1 MEKNAK
7 ELREVASSYKNRIGE
22 WRLVFGEPPHVPLAV
37 GVSKG
42 PGSSFR
48 VYEAEK
54 EEDHGDVELD

>member
-1 MEKNAK
+1 MKKRQRAARGG
-7 ELREVASSYKNRIGE
+7 ELVQKQDRGVEARVRGASTQPYGGRG
-22 WRLVFGEPPHVPLAV
+22 
-37 GVSKG
+37 SKK